1 MVVYNMATTLR
12 HNDLVADLRSE
23 IYYQHREQ
31 VRSKKLKL
39 ADEEIALV
47 YEGNLEEEWARLID
61 VESIQN
67 MEMFKSSTIDLLR
80 YVQPDFFLFTS
91 NNPYVTNSNETR
103 VAGRP
108 DLVVEVWSEGNFDD
122 ERRRK
127 FLLYSSSANTEH
139 WYIEQNS
146 NLVVCY
152 LGKNRALDQNLSDV
166 IKTHC
171 GFEIDLRHLALPQTP
186 D

>member
-1 MVVYNMATTLR
+1 MVIYNMATTLR
-12 HNDLVADLRSE
+12 HNDLIADFRSE
-23 IYYQHREQ
+23 IYYQHREE
-31 VRSKKLKL
+31 VRSKNLKL

-67 MEMFKSSTIDLLR
+67 MDMFKKSAIDLLR

-91 NNPYVTNSNETR
+91 KNPYVINNNETR

-127 FLLYSSSANTEH
+127 FLLYSSSPITEH
-139 WYIEQNS
+139 WYMEQNS

-152 LGKNRALDQNLSDV
+152 LGQNRVSDQNLSDV
-166 IKTHC
+166 LKTQF
-171 GFEIDLRHLALPQTP
+171 GFEIDLRHLVL
-186 D
+186 